1 VSRVRICSCKMCQCS
16 VSETTQQTPGCL
28 MDSGQGQLAC
38 MSGRDELFGAG
49 HCEPSPNAVLLLLP
63 PPPTLAEMRRPVYKQ
78 HSTFWRRLGGRAV
91 ATWCEL
97 CGLHTRLVQRC
108 AQLEHGCGATMC
120 AARAWLWCND
130 VRSESM
136 VVVQQ

>member
-1 VSRVRICSCKMCQCS
+1 
-16 VSETTQQTPGCL
+16 

-108 AQLEHGCGATMC
+108 AQLEHGCGAGRVVQGRPAASSLRDGGRGKK
-120 AARAWLWCND
+120 AAR
-130 VRSESM
+130 
-136 VVVQQ
+136 